1 MTDANLYTLLE
12 AHFPADR
19 SAVCLETPDGTVWTW
34 ADVEAEVARY
44 ANLLC
49 GRGVAPGDR
58 VAVQVEKSPRALI
71 LYLACLRAGAVYLPL
86 NPAYPHRELDYFF
99 GDAEPRV
106 VVGRP
111 ESADGLA
118 ALCERHRAGELLTL
132 GAHGDGTLA
141 EAARAM
147 PGRFETVARAA
158 GDLAALLY
166 TSGTTGRPKG
176 AMLTHANLSSNAQ
189 VLHAAWG
196 FRGGDVLL
204 HMLPIFHTH
213 GLFVACHT
221 ALLNGSPM
229 IFCPRFDPAE
239 ARRLLPRA
247 TVFMGVPTFYTRLLA
262 LPGFGRDACLGMRLF
277 VSGSAPLL
285 EQTFEEFRERTG
297 HTILERY
304 GMTECG
310 MSTSNPLDGE
320 RRAGTVGLPLPGVDL
335 RVTGDD
341 GAPAGPGEVG
351 EIEFKGPNVFS
362 GYWRMPE
369 KTAEEFTADGYF
381 RSGDLGWI
389 GEDGYVA
396 IVGRGKDLVISGGLN
411 VYPKEVELLID
422 KLDGVMESAVIGLPH
437 PDFGPIRTSGSRSPR
452 WWCASGTRPGR
463 RAGQSDGQSVI
474 GALKDDSRG
483 LQGPEAGVLRGGA
496 AAQRHGQGAE
506 ERAEGVVRPV
516 TGPCP
521 RQPVDATGGDFPGP
535 GMPWVRRAGFEAP
548 RTAIAETYAVRRP
561 HRGSEGIVA
570 SW

>member
-1 MTDANLYTLLE
+1 MNNANLYAFLE
-12 AHFPADR
+12 ARFPADR
-19 SAVCLETPDGTVWTW
+19 AAACLETPDGAVWTW
-34 ADVEAEVARY
+34 ADVEAEAARY

-49 GRGVAPGDR
+49 ERGVAPGDR
-58 VAVQVEKSPRALI
+58 VAMQVEKSPRALI
-71 LYLACLRAGAVYLPL
+71 LYLACLRAGAVCLPL
-86 NPAYPHRELDYFF
+86 NPAYPHRELEYFL
-99 GDAEPRV
+99 GDAGPRV

-118 ALCERHRAGELLTL
+118 ALCERHGAGEPLTL
-132 GAHGDGTLA
+132 GADGGGTLT

-147 PGRFETVARAA
+147 PDRFETVARAA

-176 AMLTHANLSSNAQ
+176 AMLTHANLSSNAE

-196 FRGGDVLL
+196 FREGDVLL

-221 ALLNGSPM
+221 SLLNGSPM
-229 IFCPRFDPAE
+229 IFCPRFDAAE

-247 TVFMGVPTFYTRLLA
+247 TVFMGVPTFYARLLA
-262 LPGFGRDACLGMRLF
+262 LPGFGRGDCAGIRLF

-310 MSTSNPLDGE
+310 MSTSNPLRGE

-335 RVTGDD
+335 RVAGDG

-351 EIEFKGPNVFS
+351 EIEFRGPNVFS
-362 GYWRMPE
+362 GYWRLPE

-389 GEDGYVA
+389 DEDGYVA
-396 IVGRGKDLVISGGLN
+396 ITGRGKDLVITGGLN

-422 KLDGVMESAVIGLPH
+422 KLDGVVESAVIGLPH
-437 PDFGPIRTSGSRSPR
+437 PDFGEQVTAVVVRGEG
-452 WWCASGTRPGR
+452 AARPGER
-463 RAGQSDGQSVI
+463 SVVD
-474 GALKDDSRG
+474 ALKNDLAGYKVPKRVFFVEDLPRNAMGKVQKSVLRERFAPQQAGEPARG
-483 LQGPEAGVLRGGA
+483 PQGPE
-496 AAQRHGQGAE
+496 
-506 ERAEGVVRPV
+506 
-516 TGPCP
+516 TG
-521 RQPVDATGGDFPGP
+521 
-535 GMPWVRRAGFEAP
+535 AP
-548 RTAIAETYAVRRP
+548 RGNAGIFPPPTRIRRP
-561 HRGSEGIVA
+561 TR
-570 SW
+570 

>member
-1 MTDANLYTLLE
+1 MNNANLYAFLE
-12 AHFPADR
+12 ARFPADR
-19 SAVCLETPDGTVWTW
+19 AAACLETPDGAVWTW
-34 ADVEAEVARY
+34 ADVEAEAARY

-49 GRGVAPGDR
+49 ERGVAPGDR
-58 VAVQVEKSPRALI
+58 VAMQVEKSPRALI
-71 LYLACLRAGAVYLPL
+71 LYLACLRAGAVCLPL
-86 NPAYPHRELDYFF
+86 NPAYPHRELEYFL
-99 GDAEPRV
+99 GDAGPRV

-118 ALCERHRAGELLTL
+118 ALCERHGAGEPLTL
-132 GAHGDGTLA
+132 GADGGGTLT

-147 PGRFETVARAA
+147 PDRFETVARAA

-196 FRGGDVLL
+196 FREGDVLL

-221 ALLNGSPM
+221 SLLNGSPM
-229 IFCPRFDPAE
+229 LFCPRFDPAE

-247 TVFMGVPTFYTRLLA
+247 TVFMGVPTFYARLLA
-262 LPGFGRDACLGMRLF
+262 LPGFGRGDCAGIRLF

-310 MSTSNPLDGE
+310 MSTSNPLRGE

-335 RVTGDD
+335 RVAGGG

-351 EIEFKGPNVFS
+351 EIEFRGPNVFS
-362 GYWRMPE
+362 GYWRLPE

-389 GEDGYVA
+389 DEDGYVA
-396 IVGRGKDLVISGGLN
+396 ITGRGKDLVITGGLN

-422 KLDGVMESAVIGLPH
+422 KLDGVVESAVIGLPH
-437 PDFGPIRTSGSRSPR
+437 PDFGEQVTAVVVRGEGAAGPGERSVV
-452 WWCASGTRPGR
+452 
-463 RAGQSDGQSVI
+463 D
-474 GALKDDSRG
+474 ALKNDLAGYKVPKRVFFVEDLPRNAMGKVQKSVLRKRFAPRQAGEPARG
-483 LQGPEAGVLRGGA
+483 PQGPE
-496 AAQRHGQGAE
+496 
-506 ERAEGVVRPV
+506 
-516 TGPCP
+516 TG
-521 RQPVDATGGDFPGP
+521 
-535 GMPWVRRAGFEAP
+535 AP
-548 RTAIAETYAVRRP
+548 RGNAGIFPPPTRIRRP
-561 HRGSEGIVA
+561 TR
-570 SW
+570 